1 MFWLKG
7 CPRCNGDLYEDK
19 DIHGSYIACL
29 QCSKYL
35 TADDEAKLRSAASLN
50 DSNTCEISV
59 IEAPGITAP
68 PMVALPVVAPGI
80 FGGLEAARILELSTA
95 A

>member
-7 CPRCNGDLYEDK
+7 CPRCNGDLYEDR
-19 DIHGSYIACL
+19 DIHGAYIACL

-35 TADDEAKLRSAASLN
+35 TAADEAKLRSAVALN
-50 DSNTCEISV
+50 DPYTYEISV
-59 IEAPGITAP
+59 IEAPAITAP
-68 PMVALPVVAPGI
+68 SVVAPEI
-80 FGGLEAARILELSTA
+80 FGGLEAARILELNPA

>member
-7 CPRCNGDLYEDK
+7 CPRCSGDLYEDR
-19 DIHGSYIACL
+19 DIHGAYIACL

-35 TADDEAKLRSAASLN
+35 TTADEAKLRGAGSLN
-50 DSNTCEISV
+50 GPNTYEIPV
-59 IEAPGITAP
+59 IEAPVITAP
-68 PMVALPVVAPGI
+68 SLVATEI
-80 FGGLEAARILELSTA
+80 IGGLEAPMILEA

>member
-7 CPRCNGDLYEDK
+7 CPRCNGDLYEDR

-35 TADDEAKLRSAASLN
+35 TAADEAKLRDATSLN
-50 DSNTCEISV
+50 DPNTYEISV
-59 IEAPGITAP
+59 IEAPTITAP
-68 PMVALPVVAPGI
+68 AVVATEI
-80 FGGLEAARILELSTA
+80 FGDLDAAKILELNPA

>member
-1 MFWLKG
+1 MFWLKC

-35 TADDEAKLRSAASLN
+35 TAADEAQLRSAASLN
-50 DSNTCEISV
+50 DLKTYEISV
-59 IEAPGITAP
+59 IEAPAP
-68 PMVALPVVAPGI
+68 APAVVAHQI
-80 FGGLEAARILELSTA
+80 FGGLEAARILELNQA